1 MISISEPF
9 DLVKPVVWELRTQS
23 RQARGAESKR
33 FRPQGVWDWLVGWLV
48 GQTWIKSPPIDSNE
62 RRKLL
67 NNYSNRGPACSANH
81 RRITRSIC
89 MTNTLGGHIHLPC
102 PSAKIRHS
110 HTCGFCSF
118 KLSDNYGAKM
128 VNSVTLSLTQIW
140 GGFNFGNQIHYLLSL
155 YIHLGYNDFVNSILL
170 NI

>member
-1 MISISEPF
+1 MGPTPIDDFNLRAVRSSQACRLRIENAEPSGQRSWIQT
-9 DLVKPVVWELRTQS
+9 V
-23 RQARGAESKR
+23 QASGCVR
-33 FRPQGVWDWLVGWLV
+33 LVGWLV

-102 PSAKIRHS
+102 PSAKIGHS

-140 GGFNFGNQIHYLLSL
+140 GGFNFGTQIHYLLSL
-155 YIHLGYNDFVNSILL
+155 YIHLGYNYFVS
-170 NI
+170 